1 VGILINNKEK
11 ESVMR
16 RYKVVYGENPMRPKI
31 VYVNANNPYE
41 AQDIVMDRF
50 IVSRNMIFMTTWVD
64 NKEVV

>member
-1 VGILINNKEK
+1 
-11 ESVMR
+11 MR

-64 NKEVV
+64 NKEIA